1 MAKSHESRQFCLRGF
16 FIFILVLEK
25 EPGAAAPRIAE
36 DLFAAPGLNLYRKR
50 ELASSFRGKK
60 EKANGILAETSSH
73 LFGFSFFISSPP
85 WPQRG
90 FT

>member
-36 DLFAAPGLNLYRKR
+36 DLFAAPGLNLHRKR

-60 EKANGILAETSSH
+60 ANGILAEISSH
-73 LFGFSFFISSPP
+73 LFGFSFFALSPP